1 MFTSLPN
8 FKSYL
13 WKRKGALC
21 VGKNQ
26 NSLECF
32 KVERFVWVIQV
43 ITQPKNNAD
52 KKKKRERKRKR
63 DQALG
68 VIVTVGTW
76 RDSKTRVFFYFAGI
90 FKGFNLLRVTSSA
103 NLKMIKRKYK
113 K

>member
-1 MFTSLPN
+1 MEKEGGTLCGE
-8 FKSYL
+8 KSEFFRML
-13 WKRKGALC
+13 QSRKVCLGHSSNHTAQEQC
-21 VGKNQ
+21 GQ
-26 NSLECF
+26 
-32 KVERFVWVIQV
+32 
-43 ITQPKNNAD
+43 
-52 KKKKRERKRKR
+52 KKKRERKRKR